1 MKAVSAAAIMS
12 AAFRGSMSV
21 ELSKIATIR
30 VASAAA
36 VMSAALQVL
45 QMAQKTAITKEQSAE
60 AIV

>member
-1 MKAVSAAAIMS
+1 
-12 AAFRGSMSV
+12 MSV

-45 QMAQKTAITKEQSAE
+45 HIAQKTAITKEQSAE
-60 AIV
+60 AIVSAVS